1 MKTILN
7 CLALIAML
15 FSATSFASCEKTLPM
30 GPMDITSIK
39 SVGDGLHCIINN
51 TYIVDLDR
59 DLNMQVDGYPGDAVT
74 SVPLLVT
81 INNILFSTTGVA
93 NITPT
98 DAGNVKQSTAMG
110 KGTRV
115 KARFHEEIDGRII
128 VQITAVVL

>member
-1 MKTILN
+1 
-7 CLALIAML
+7 ML
-15 FSATSFASCEKTLPM
+15 SATSFASCEKVPNGAT
-30 GPMDITSIK
+30 DITSIQ
-39 SVGDGLHCIINN
+39 SMGDGLHCIINGM
-51 TYIVDLDR
+51 YQVDLDR
-59 DLNMQVDGYPGDAVT
+59 DFTMQVDGYPGDAVT

-98 DAGNVKQSTAMG
+98 DAGNVKKSTAMG

-115 KARFHEEIDGRII
+115 KARFHEEIEGRII